1 MLRSQ
6 FSPMVTT
13 AAAAETVS
21 VRLNRF
27 KKALKRVDKA
37 DNRNFSVLFCTRP
50 DGKSYWI
57 PVADAILY
65 RINAFRSGVICVRA
79 K

>member
-1 MLRSQ
+1 
-6 FSPMVTT
+6 MVT
-13 AAAAETVS
+13 AAAAAAKTVS

-27 KKALKRVDKA
+27 KKALKRFDKA

-57 PVADAILY
+57 PAADAILY
-65 RINAFRSGVICVRA
+65 RINAFRSGVNCVRA